1 MLNDLD
7 FKKLLRDIV
16 YCYVISLVYICIC
29 LNIIYVYYIFYL
41 ICEIF
46 KINVKI
52 ELYSIVFCFY
62 CLSQQYY
69 VYVMYIL
76 SMQR

>member
-52 ELYSIVFCFY
+52 ELYSFVFCFY

>member
-16 YCYVISLVYICIC
+16 YCYVISLVYMCIC

-52 ELYSIVFCFY
+52 E
-62 CLSQQYY
+62 
-69 VYVMYIL
+69 IL
-76 SMQR
+76 

>member
-52 ELYSIVFCFY
+52 ELYSFVFCFY

-69 VYVMYIL
+69 VYVM
-76 SMQR
+76 

>member
-52 ELYSIVFCFY
+52 ELYSFVFCFI
-62 CLSQQYY
+62 
-69 VYVMYIL
+69 V
-76 SMQR
+76 

>member
-52 ELYSIVFCFY
+52 ELYSFVFCFY
-62 CLSQQYY
+62 CLS
-69 VYVMYIL
+69 
-76 SMQR
+76 